1 MGANALLLGL
11 EADALLADKAHGQR
25 RDRPA
30 RDRLPDTRL
39 DSAMAQRGL
48 LNETDRNRGV
58 AAPTAPRLRIRSRQL
73 ESWLSLPGANVF
85 GAHLW
90 FSIFRSGR
98 SEFARRKLL

>member
-39 DSAMAQRGL
+39 DSAMAQRGML
-48 LNETDRNRGV
+48 HETDRNRCV
-58 AAPTAPRLRIRSRQL
+58 AALTAPRLRIRSRQL
-73 ESWLSLPGANVF
+73 GSWLSLPGANFF
-85 GAHLW
+85 GAP
-90 FSIFRSGR
+90 SGFQSSEAAR
-98 SEFARRKLL
+98 SEFARSKLL